1 MRRIGLYSLVAV
13 ACLAVVGLMAAGVVS
28 ALNRG
33 DDTQVEQANIP
44 TVSEAPEPAPETTTE
59 KTKEEK
65 TREEPGEKEKKQ
77 DEPEQEGQDQPQE
90 DESWRNIAEQRDAQ
104 EQAAQQQS
112 ETQQPVQP
120 AAPTSTALSLTVPS
134 IGIQNDPVTDSIAE
148 SVLANGAGKLPQTG
162 FPWQQGSNTYIAA
175 HVYGYPGTGSWQQFA
190 DLPSMSQGDAI
201 FLTDSS
207 GTVYEYRVSEILTV
221 APTDVWVAQPTGQTS
236 VSLQTCVGPGWSER
250 LVVRGDL
257 VDTRPA

>member
-1 MRRIGLYSLVAV
+1 MRRTGVYSLVIV
-13 ACLAVVGLMAAGVVS
+13 ACLAVAGLLAAGVVS
-28 ALNRG
+28 ALSQGEEPR
-33 DDTQVEQANIP
+33 VEQANTP
-44 TVSEAPEPAPETTTE
+44 TVSETPEPAPETTAE
-59 KTKEEK
+59 KTKEEP
-65 TREEPGEKEKKQ
+65 EEKENKQ
-77 DEPEQEGQDQPQE
+77 EEQKQEEQKQE
-90 DESWRNIAEQRDAQ
+90 DESWREIAEQRDAQ
-104 EQAAQQQS
+104 EQAEPQQP
-112 ETQQPVQP
+112 EAQQPVQP

>member
-1 MRRIGLYSLVAV
+1 MRRIGLYSLIAV
-13 ACLAVVGLMAAGVVS
+13 ACLAVVGLMAAGVVN
-28 ALNRG
+28 ALNRA
-33 DDTQVEQANIP
+33 DDTRIEQANTP
-44 TVSEAPEPAPETTTE
+44 TVSETPEPAPETTE
-59 KTKEEK
+59 KE
-65 TREEPGEKEKKQ
+65 TREEPDEEENEQ
-77 DEPEQEGQDQPQE
+77 DESEQQDQGQPQE
-90 DESWRNIAEQRDAQ
+90 DEAWREIAERRDAR
-104 EQAAQQQS
+104 EQAEAQQA
-112 ETQQPVQP
+112 EAQQPVQP
-120 AAPTSTALSLTVPS
+120 AAPSGTALSLTVPS
-134 IGIQNDPVTDSIAE
+134 IGIQNDPVTNSVAE
-148 SVLANGAGKLPQTG
+148 GVLANGAGKLPQTG

-190 DLPSMSQGDAI
+190 DLPGMSQGDAI

-221 APTDVWVAQPTGQTS
+221 APTDVWVAQSTGQTS

>member
-1 MRRIGLYSLVAV
+1 MRRIGLYSLVAI
-13 ACLAVVGLMAAGVVS
+13 ACLAVVGLTASGVVS
-28 ALNRG
+28 ALNPG
-33 DDTQVEQANIP
+33 DGTRVEQANTP
-44 TVSEAPEPAPETTTE
+44 TVSEAPQPVPETNDE
-59 KTKEEK
+59 KTEEENEKEES
-65 TREEPGEKEKKQ
+65 EQEA
-77 DEPEQEGQDQPQE
+77 PEQEGQSQPQE

-112 ETQQPVQP
+112 ETQQTVQP
-120 AAPTSTALSLTVPS
+120 TAPTSTALSLTVPS
-134 IGIQNDPVTDSIAE
+134 IGIQNDPVTDSVAE

-190 DLPSMSQGDAI
+190 DLPGMSQGDAI

-221 APTDVWVAQPTGQTS
+221 APTDVWVAQSTGQTS

-257 VDTRPA
+257 VNTRPA

>member
-1 MRRIGLYSLVAV
+1 MRRIGLYSLIAV
-13 ACLAVVGLMAAGVVS
+13 ACLAVVGLMAAGVVN
-28 ALNRG
+28 ALNRA
-33 DDTQVEQANIP
+33 DDTRIEQANTP
-44 TVSEAPEPAPETTTE
+44 TVSETPEPAPETTAE
-59 KTKEEK
+59 KDEE
-65 TREEPGEKEKKQ
+65 ENEQ
-77 DEPEQEGQDQPQE
+77 DESEQQDQGQPQE
-90 DESWRNIAEQRDAQ
+90 DEAWREIAEQRDAR
-104 EQAAQQQS
+104 EQAETQQA
-112 ETQQPVQP
+112 EAQQPVQP
-120 AAPTSTALSLTVPS
+120 AAPSSAALSLTVPS
-134 IGIQNDPVTDSIAE
+134 IGIQNDPVTNSVAE
-148 SVLANGAGKLPQTG
+148 GVLANGAGKLPQTG

-190 DLPSMSQGDAI
+190 DLPSMSQGEAI

-207 GTVYEYRVSEILTV
+207 GTVYEYRVSEIMTV